1 MKPYLLGL
9 NILQSGKHR
18 PKIHL
23 RADFSNGVHHQVELS
38 ASESAK
44 EIKQA
49 LMELVSKIRENTRLH
64 K

>member
-18 PKIHL
+18 PKMHL

-44 EIKQA
+44 EIEQA

>member
-9 NILQSGKHR
+9 NIFQSGKHR

-23 RADFSNGVHHQVELS
+23 RADFSNGIHNQVELS
-38 ASESAK
+38 QSESPK
-44 EIKQA
+44 EIERA
-49 LMELVSKIRENTRLH
+49 LMELESKIKEDTRLQ

>member
-18 PKIHL
+18 PRIHL

-38 ASESAK
+38 QSESAK
-44 EIKQA
+44 EIEQA